1 MAQAIFEHLSPRLY
15 AQSAGKYTSFVRP
28 EVRTVLDEIGILSKG
43 YHSKDEVAI
52 DWTDVSLYSS
62 VTQIGPPL
70 RPAAFQNGSGCSLIH
85 LLLQKKNGSKPV
97 AL

>member
-52 DWTDVSLYSS
+52 DWNPVFLNL
-62 VTQIGPPL
+62 PPN
-70 RPAAFQNGSGCSLIH
+70 PCDS
-85 LLLQKKNGSKPV
+85 
-97 AL
+97 